1 MHIVSHLWY
10 PVFADANIFP
20 AAWFPFFDAIEHGT
34 IGTAV
39 RDSIWAFAAI
49 EAVHLLALAIIGGAV
64 LLVDLRLLG
73 WGLKRQSISQVARDA
88 EPWLIGSLLTMIA
101 TGWPLMASLAASKY
115 YVNFAFQLKMVFL
128 VLAILFTFTI
138 QRSIVRRD
146 DSAIN
151 PAVAKIVAIVSVLLW
166 SGVGIMGRGIGFY

>member
-1 MHIVSHLWY
+1 MLLL
-10 PVFADANIFP
+10 ADIFLFP
-20 AAWFPFFDAIEHGT
+20 RSWFPFFDAVEHGT

-49 EAVHLLALAIIGGAV
+49 EAVHLLALAVIGGAV
-64 LLVDLRLLG
+64 LVVDLRLMG
-73 WGLKRQSISQVARDA
+73 WGLKRQPVSQVARDA
-88 EPWLIGSLLTMIA
+88 EPWLIGSLLTMLV
-101 TGWPLMASLAASKY
+101 TGWLLMASLAASKY

-138 QRSIVRRD
+138 HRSIVHRD
-146 DSAIN
+146 DSRIN
-151 PAVAKIVAIVSVLLW
+151 PAVAKLVAIVSVLLW